1 MLGKVQNSKV
11 YIYVLYV
18 STYNLRTLM
27 DEFES

>member
-11 YIYVLYV
+11 YIYVPYV